1 MDFSFGKS
9 LFAIHIVKGAKKMRW
24 NNIRNL
30 LLAGCVSAMITGSFP
45 GAVAWAAAGDTV
57 TVTILGTSDVHGRF
71 MPWNY
76 ATDREDRSGS
86 MVQLSTMIRQIRA
99 ENPNTILVDCG
110 DAIQDNSVEQFNT
123 GKAQPMVV
131 AMNRMGYD
139 VWNMGN
145 HEFNFGLDVLRHVTK
160 QFRGQVLCGNVYW
173 DSGKRFMPATTVV
186 KRGGIRIGII
196 GMDTPMIAE
205 FEKNSDHLKGV
216 VVKNPK
222 DETRKAIAELNGKAD
237 VLVGVMHMG
246 VDNENDIPDTG
257 VTDIAAACPELAAI
271 VAGHMHR
278 NVSGK
283 TIHGVLVSE
292 PYKYGQALT
301 RIDLTFRKENGRF
314 VLTDKKAQTLP
325 VGKASSDAG
334 LEKELAPFHEKARAV
349 ANEQIG
355 EVTGINMVP
364 EDTMPGISEVQV
376 ADTPLTNFFNEVQ
389 LYYSGADVVSVIIS
403 RDNAQQA
410 VGPIR
415 RKDIAFNY
423 EYTGGETTVYEV
435 TGRDLKDYMEWA
447 AAYFNQKQPGDIAP
461 SYNPARRS
469 SKYST
474 NDIFGGVT
482 YEIDLTQPAGSR
494 IRNLR
499 LKKSDRLIG
508 DADKLKL
515 GMNAYRMNQLI
526 AKGGA
531 LEGRHFPEL
540 WTSLKAF
547 GETDGTIRNMAIR
560 YIREVKKGRIDV
572 KPVHDWKITGFDR
585 DSAAYKKAA
594 AQRKAGTLSL
604 HNSKDGKYT
613 NIQSI
618 NESDLK

>member
-1 MDFSFGKS
+1 
-9 LFAIHIVKGAKKMRW
+9 
-24 NNIRNL
+24 
-30 LLAGCVSAMITGSFP
+30 MITGSFP

-173 DSGKRFMPATTVV
+173 DSGKRFMPATAVV
-186 KRGGIRIGII
+186 KRGGIRVGII

-301 RIDLTFRKENGRF
+301 RIDLTFQKENGRF

-325 VGKASSDAG
+325 VGKAASDAG

-355 EVTGINMVP
+355 EVTGRNMVP

-376 ADTPLTNFFNEVQ
+376 DDTPLTNFFNEVQ

-499 LKKSDRLIG
+499 LKKSGRLIG

>member
-1 MDFSFGKS
+1 
-9 LFAIHIVKGAKKMRW
+9 
-24 NNIRNL
+24 
-30 LLAGCVSAMITGSFP
+30 MITGSFP

-76 ATDREDRSGS
+76 ATDHEDRSGS

-403 RDNAQQA
+403 RDNAQQP

-499 LKKSDRLIG
+499 LKKSGRLIG

>member
-1 MDFSFGKS
+1 
-9 LFAIHIVKGAKKMRW
+9 
-24 NNIRNL
+24 
-30 LLAGCVSAMITGSFP
+30 MITGSFP

-173 DSGKRFMPATTVV
+173 DSGKRFMPATAVV

-301 RIDLTFRKENGRF
+301 RIDLTFQKENGRF

-499 LKKSDRLIG
+499 LKKSGRLIG

>member
-1 MDFSFGKS
+1 
-9 LFAIHIVKGAKKMRW
+9 
-24 NNIRNL
+24 
-30 LLAGCVSAMITGSFP
+30 MITGSFP

-76 ATDREDRSGS
+76 ATDHEDRSGS

-499 LKKSDRLIG
+499 LKKSGRLIG

>member
-1 MDFSFGKS
+1 
-9 LFAIHIVKGAKKMRW
+9 MRW
-24 NNIRNL
+24 NKIRKL

-173 DSGKRFMPATTVV
+173 DSGKRFMPATAVV
-186 KRGGIRIGII
+186 KRGGIRVGII

-499 LKKSDRLIG
+499 LKKSGRLIG

>member
-1 MDFSFGKS
+1 
-9 LFAIHIVKGAKKMRW
+9 
-24 NNIRNL
+24 
-30 LLAGCVSAMITGSFP
+30 MITGSFP

-499 LKKSDRLIG
+499 LKKSGRLIG

>member
-1 MDFSFGKS
+1 
-9 LFAIHIVKGAKKMRW
+9 
-24 NNIRNL
+24 
-30 LLAGCVSAMITGSFP
+30 MITGSFP

-499 LKKSDRLIG
+499 LKKAGRLIG

>member
-1 MDFSFGKS
+1 
-9 LFAIHIVKGAKKMRW
+9 
-24 NNIRNL
+24 
-30 LLAGCVSAMITGSFP
+30 MITGSFP

-403 RDNAQQA
+403 RDNAQQP

-499 LKKSDRLIG
+499 LKKSGRLIG

>member
-1 MDFSFGKS
+1 
-9 LFAIHIVKGAKKMRW
+9 MRW

-173 DSGKRFMPATTVV
+173 DSGKRFMPATAVV
-186 KRGGIRIGII
+186 KRGGIRVGII

-499 LKKSDRLIG
+499 LKKSGRLIG

>member
-1 MDFSFGKS
+1 
-9 LFAIHIVKGAKKMRW
+9 MRW

-186 KRGGIRIGII
+186 KRGGIRVGII

-403 RDNAQQA
+403 RDNAQQP

-447 AAYFNQKQPGDIAP
+447 AAYFKQKQPGDIAP

-499 LKKSDRLIG
+499 LKKSGRLIG

>member
-1 MDFSFGKS
+1 
-9 LFAIHIVKGAKKMRW
+9 
-24 NNIRNL
+24 
-30 LLAGCVSAMITGSFP
+30 MITGSFP
-45 GAVAWAAAGDTV
+45 GAVAWAAGDTV

-314 VLTDKKAQTLP
+314 VLTDKRAQTLP

-499 LKKSDRLIG
+499 LKKSGRLIG

>member
-1 MDFSFGKS
+1 
-9 LFAIHIVKGAKKMRW
+9 
-24 NNIRNL
+24 
-30 LLAGCVSAMITGSFP
+30 MITGSFP

-76 ATDREDRSGS
+76 ATDHEDRSGS

-160 QFRGQVLCGNVYW
+160 QFRGKVLCGNVYW
-173 DSGKRFMPATTVV
+173 DSGKRFMPAAAVV

-196 GMDTPMIAE
+196 GMDTPLIAE
-205 FEKNSDHLKGV
+205 FEKNSDHLKGI

-278 NVSGK
+278 NVSSK

-499 LKKSDRLIG
+499 LKKSGRLIG

>member
-1 MDFSFGKS
+1 
-9 LFAIHIVKGAKKMRW
+9 
-24 NNIRNL
+24 
-30 LLAGCVSAMITGSFP
+30 MITGSFP

-186 KRGGIRIGII
+186 KRGGIRVGII

-403 RDNAQQA
+403 RDNAQQP

-474 NDIFGGVT
+474 NDIFGCVT

-499 LKKSDRLIG
+499 LKKSGRLIG

>member
-1 MDFSFGKS
+1 
-9 LFAIHIVKGAKKMRW
+9 MRW

-76 ATDREDRSGS
+76 ATDHEDRSGS

-173 DSGKRFMPATTVV
+173 DSGKRFMPATAVV
-186 KRGGIRIGII
+186 KRGGIRVGII

-499 LKKSDRLIG
+499 LKKSGRLIG